1 MPSTRQREPMKE
13 SPVQSKKSGSKPGQ
27 RVIKKYPNRRLYD
40 TETSTYITLT
50 DVKQLVMQSAPF
62 VVRDAKSGD
71 DLTRSILLQVIL
83 EEEAGGAPM
92 FTEQVLTSIIR
103 FYGQTM
109 QSYMGPYLEKNIQAM
124 TEVQAQL
131 AEKAEGLTPEL
142 WSRFMTT
149 QSPMLQ
155 GLMGNYVEQSKNVF
169 LQMQEQMQKNTEQV
183 LGAFGL
189 KRP

>member
-1 MPSTRQREPMKE
+1 M
-13 SPVQSKKSGSKPGQ
+13 QSKKSAGAKPVQ

-40 TETSTYITLT
+40 TETSTYITLAE
-50 DVKQLVMQSAPF
+50 VKQLVMDKAPF

-71 DLTRSILLQVIL
+71 DLTRSILLQIIL

-92 FTEQVLTSIIR
+92 FTEQVLGNIIR
-103 FYGQTM
+103 FYGQAM

-131 AEKAEGLTPEL
+131 AEKAQNLTPEM
-142 WSRFMTT
+142 WARFMTM

-155 GLMGNYVEQSKNVF
+155 GLMGSYVEQSKNVF

-183 LGAFGL
+183 LGAFGI

>member
-1 MPSTRQREPMKE
+1 MARNLKE
-13 SPVQSKKSGSKPGQ
+13 FLVQSKKSGEKPVQ

-40 TETSTYITLT
+40 TETSSYITLAE
-50 DVKQLVMQSAPF
+50 VKQLVMNKASF

-92 FTEQVLTSIIR
+92 FTEQVLASIIR
-103 FYGQTM
+103 FYGQAM
-109 QSYMGPYLEKNIQAM
+109 QSYMGPYLEKNMQAM
-124 TEVQAQL
+124 AEVQAQL
-131 AEKAEGLTPEL
+131 AEKAEGITPEM
-142 WSRFMTT
+142 WSKFMTM

-155 GLMGNYVEQSKNVF
+155 GLMGNYVEQSKSVF

-183 LGAFGL
+183 LGAFGI